1 LNAVSSTAIE
11 QLERRANGRSFLEL
25 RLSSTS
31 GVNPMSGSTVA
42 GIREIL
48 RTQAANP
55 DLHGLFI
62 SAEGRLFCA
71 GADVKEFAAFDVQ
84 DFRAYMTDILAMYL
98 EMTRFPKPIASLVH
112 ADALGAGAALAF
124 FSDFVLAAKTVRFGL
139 PEVQRGLA
147 GGGYLMARMLGRQL
161 AAEWVM
167 LGRPFTAADAQRM
180 GLVNEV
186 CDASEI
192 EARAAALA
200 AELATLQ
207 PSGLAVA
214 KKSLAGGFT
223 TDLESAM
230 QLHVAAQTEAFEKM
244 RTGR

>member
-1 LNAVSSTAIE
+1 MSSTAIE

-112 ADALGAGAALAF
+112 ADALGAGAVHSQQPMRNAWVSSTRCAMP
-124 FSDFVLAAKTVRFGL
+124 VRS
-139 PEVQRGLA
+139 RRWH
-147 GGGYLMARMLGRQL
+147 ARAHRQL
-161 AAEWVM
+161 QGA
-167 LGRPFTAADAQRM
+167 
-180 GLVNEV
+180 
-186 CDASEI
+186 CD
-192 EARAAALA
+192 
-200 AELATLQ
+200 
-207 PSGLAVA
+207 
-214 KKSLAGGFT
+214 GGST
-223 TDLESAM
+223 CG
-230 QLHVAAQTEAFEKM
+230 TE
-244 RTGR
+244 GS